1 MCDIKMK
8 LEQHE
13 MLIRTANACMIMIK
27 IYQRQDDRHESI
39 KQQASLGKEALL
51 MAKSIEQEMDAI
63 RNEMTVEIKI
73 AA

>member
-13 MLIRTANACMIMIK
+13 MLIRTANACMTMIR
-27 IYQRQDDRHESI
+27 IYQRQDDRLESI
-39 KQQASLGKEALL
+39 KQCALEGKRALL
-51 MAKSIEQEMDAI
+51 MAKAIEHELDAI
-63 RNEMTVEIKI
+63 RNEMTVELRL

>member
-1 MCDIKMK
+1 MFDIKQKMI
-8 LEQHE
+8 QHE
-13 MLIRTANACMIMIK
+13 TLIRTANACMTMIR
-27 IYQRQDDRHESI
+27 IYQRQEDRLESI

-51 MAKSIEQEMDAI
+51 MAKSIERELNAI

>member
-1 MCDIKMK
+1 MFDIKQKMI
-8 LEQHE
+8 QHE
-13 MLIRTANACMIMIK
+13 KLIQTANACMTMIK
-27 IYQRQDDRHESI
+27 IYQLQDDRLESI
-39 KQQASLGKEALL
+39 KQQAFLGKEALL

>member
-13 MLIRTANACMIMIK
+13 MLIRTANACMTMIR
-27 IYQRQDDRHESI
+27 IYQRQEDRLESI

-51 MAKSIEQEMDAI
+51 MAKSIESELEAI

>member
-1 MCDIKMK
+1 MIDIKLK

-13 MLIRTANACMIMIK
+13 MLIRTANACMTMIK

-51 MAKSIEQEMDAI
+51 MAKAIEQEMDAI
-63 RNEMTVEIKI
+63 RNEMTVEIKL